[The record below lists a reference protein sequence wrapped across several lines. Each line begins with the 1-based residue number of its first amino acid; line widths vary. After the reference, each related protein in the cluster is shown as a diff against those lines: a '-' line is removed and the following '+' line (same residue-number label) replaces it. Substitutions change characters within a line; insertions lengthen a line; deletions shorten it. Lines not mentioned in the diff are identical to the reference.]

1 MRRPFSGIDLLDRQS
16 EICRRIGFTLV
27 ELLTVIGIIA
37 LLIGV
42 LLPALSKAREAA
54 NTARCGSN
62 LHVIGQGIA
71 IYIVDYKGVLP
82 PSNTWKGLQISPGQQ
97 LPSTPLYGTIH
108 WSSFLYSRHD
118 LSNATTIYN
127 SPVGWEAFQCPSLP
141 DGGLPPA
148 DTYTG
153 NSTLPNEASGID
165 PVTGQPIIDAQAP
178 RLAYTINEALCP
190 RGFFVANA
198 FVAGAQIQRPYQ
210 FVRAASVQHSSSTIL
225 ATELW
230 GIQTMMEVDSLV
242 SPGQGNFV
250 SAARRPVSGYMSN
263 LVGPEFLW
271 QLQLGGAY
279 ASRFPLIRAAVTDL
293 SPNPAPNSSPYTSP
307 ATTLDWVGRNHGR
320 RALDNTGFDLRRTN
334 FLYLDGHVETK
345 NIRDTLSPVYQWGDQ
360 FYSLTGGGNIQ

>member
-1 MRRPFSGIDLLDRQS
+1 
-16 EICRRIGFTLV
+16 
-27 ELLTVIGIIA
+27 
-37 LLIGV
+37 
-42 LLPALSKAREAA
+42 LP
-54 NTARCGSN
+54 
-62 LHVIGQGIA
+62 
-71 IYIVDYKGVLP
+71 
-82 PSNTWKGLQISPGQQ
+82 
-97 LPSTPLYGTIH
+97 
-108 WSSFLYSRHD
+108 
-118 LSNATTIYN
+118 
-127 SPVGWEAFQCPSLP
+127 
-141 DGGLPPA
+141 
-148 DTYTG
+148 
-153 NSTLPNEASGID
+153 
-165 PVTGQPIIDAQAP
+165 
-178 RLAYTINEALCP
+178 
-190 RGFFVANA
+190 
-198 FVAGAQIQRPYQ
+198 
-210 FVRAASVQHSSSTIL
+210 VRAASVQHSSSTIL